1 MIETSNE
8 NGIFTITD
16 QSFPT
21 EVADVL
27 FNAQDAIANGQMEP
41 ADAAKEIQA
50 AIENYLFR
58 NRHLSVPVL
67 LTGKGRIFRMK
78 TKKKDSRFGNYVFLI
93 PAAVIYLSVIVVPVF
108 YSLYIS

>member
-41 ADAAKEIQA
+41 ADAAKEIRRTQG
-50 AIENYLFR
+50 NSGL
-58 NRHLSVPVL
+58 
-67 LTGKGRIFRMK
+67 GRKIIW
-78 TKKKDSRFGNYVFLI
+78 G
-93 PAAVIYLSVIVVPVF
+93 
-108 YSLYIS
+108 